1 MASRW
6 LKLWTATAIAVALQA
21 GLGCQARRLPAMIQ
35 VPDTRSIS
43 ANHLPDGHP
52 DMTSQPSR
60 HWSPSTRVFR
70 GSVSSAS
77 FENDLIAR

>member
-1 MASRW
+1 MASHW

-43 ANHLPDGHP
+43 ANHPPDGHP

-60 HWSPSTRVFR
+60 HWPPNTRVFR

-77 FENDLIAR
+77 SENDLIAR